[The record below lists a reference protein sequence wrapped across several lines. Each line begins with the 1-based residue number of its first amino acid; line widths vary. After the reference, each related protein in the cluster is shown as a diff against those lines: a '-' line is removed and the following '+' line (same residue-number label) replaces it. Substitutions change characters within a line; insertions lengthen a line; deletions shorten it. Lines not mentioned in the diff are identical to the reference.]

1 MRSYIEASDKV
12 NEIKLLLRHPSYRDK
27 GIVVVEGGT
36 DVRLF
41 RSVIRT
47 KFLKLESVD
56 GKDDLVKVIRA
67 LKSDGEDAVLG
78 VADAD
83 FDHLEGQA
91 TTLEAADV
99 YVTDVHDAE
108 LLMISSPALDAFV
121 HEFVV
126 DERHAEVLEALRDAV
141 LQAAY
146 HVGILR
152 WINAAENL
160 NLRFK
165 GLRFSSFCDIS
176 KLDISINIDDLI
188 DDVLRRSPR
197 ADKSK
202 SARERLRT
210 KYDEYG
216 ARDAC
221 ALQVCCGHDVTRL
234 IALIFSQRW
243 ISLEKNMSQGKVE
256 STLRVA
262 YSMETFRE
270 TSLYAKLSSWLEVR
284 GQAF

>member
-243 ISLEKNMSQGKVE
+243 ISLEKNMSQDKVE